1 MPKIRGSYSKVTFQ
15 GARGL
20 AIRQRSHGRTFTH
33 CLSSRVSSNRHAA
46 SQEVSACR
54 KTVRS
59 NTEPWPKFPFEI
71 LTQTGSIPVHGFA
84 HLGSKAN
91 SGHLTPSCY
100 THKPAIPRL
109 WWQALMTLQLSH
121 CEVPNSET
129 CNLEGRISVRVLD
142 QYIVHQ
148 SGHSLQILTIFI
160 RNLKHQKVLQS
171 FILAF
176 YVIFFDEV
184 PSLVSRFQTTLS
196 YCYALQAERKVLGGY
211 DI

>member
-1 MPKIRGSYSKVTFQ
+1 MHLLLFYCPIMQKASFFSLLLVPRHCQYCTPYTYTANSSLCRSSSSWAMLNWNLGAGGVERIWMPKIRGSYSKVTFQ

-109 WWQALMTLQLSH
+109 WW
-121 CEVPNSET
+121 
-129 CNLEGRISVRVLD
+129 
-142 QYIVHQ
+142 
-148 SGHSLQILTIFI
+148 
-160 RNLKHQKVLQS
+160 
-171 FILAF
+171 
-176 YVIFFDEV
+176 
-184 PSLVSRFQTTLS
+184 
-196 YCYALQAERKVLGGY
+196 
-211 DI
+211 